1 MIRELKLSN
10 YRSFEDYTLSNL
22 ARVNLLV
29 GPNNSGKTTV
39 LEAVELLVS
48 GGDPRVVFGAAS
60 RRDEV
65 NSSYDRDSRTEYQL
79 SHHFFGHRAGLGS
92 ELCVSS
98 DRASALAPVSMAV
111 GEPDDKSDL
120 FGTQGELDQV
130 LVIRVGFGDRETA
143 SVPIRTDGSTIF
155 PWQRRP
161 FRRNAAHLVPSQHIS
176 ADSLSPRAMTGMW
189 RNVVV
194 NGKLKEVVRALRILE
209 PNLTEVHFLP
219 DRAHPSFALGLRG
232 GSPVP
237 LGSYGDGMRRL
248 LALAVSLAETAGGY
262 LLIDEIDTGL
272 HWTVMDSMW
281 KLVIEA
287 AVASSVQVF
296 ATTHSFDC
304 IRGLAGQLRAH
315 PRLREHVTAQ
325 KIERRLPHSVDFPA
339 EDLVT
344 ADEFDIEFR

>member
-1 MIRELKLSN
+1 MIRELRLSN

-65 NSSYDRDSRTEYQL
+65 ASSYDRDSRTEYQL
-79 SHHFFGHRAGLGS
+79 SHHFFGHRVGPGA
-92 ELCVSS
+92 ELRVSS
-98 DRASALAPVSMAV
+98 DRASALGPVSMAV
-111 GEPDDKSDL
+111 GEPDQSDL
-120 FGTQGELDQV
+120 FGAQGELEQL
-130 LVIRVGFGDRETA
+130 LVVRVGLGDAETA
-143 SVPIRTDGSTIF
+143 STPTRADGSTIF

-161 FRRNAAHLVPSQHIS
+161 VRRSAAHLVPSQLIS

-194 NGKLKEVVRALRILE
+194 NGKLREAVKALRILE
-209 PNLTEVHFLP
+209 PDLAEIHFLP
-219 DRAHPSFALGLRG
+219 DRTHPSFALGLRS

-304 IRGLAGQLRAH
+304 VRGLAGQLRAH
-315 PRLREHVTAQ
+315 PQLRKHVTAQ